1 MYKAKINFHSEKK
14 KFLAGDEVKELS
26 KEAIDYLLKENIIE
40 EIKEKKEE
48 KKPKVKKSKEFDL

>member
-14 KFLAGDEVKELS
+14 KFLVGEEVKDLS

-40 EIKEKKEE
+40 VIEEKVE

>member
-14 KFLAGDEVKELS
+14 KFLVGEEVKDLS

-40 EIKEKKEE
+40 EIKVE